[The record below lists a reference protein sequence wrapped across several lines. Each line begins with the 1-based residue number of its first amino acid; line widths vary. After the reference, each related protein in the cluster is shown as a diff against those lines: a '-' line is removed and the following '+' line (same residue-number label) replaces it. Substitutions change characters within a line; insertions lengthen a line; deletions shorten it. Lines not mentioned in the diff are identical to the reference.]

1 MMIKC
6 EHQLRDY
13 EFKVEKVTSH
23 HKKNGQYPKTYFNES
38 IITFD
43 IECTSGWLKNGKVIG
58 YKKGFSE
65 EYWNELEPISL
76 CYLWQCSVDSTVYYG
91 RELTEFLE
99 LLKDIPS
106 KYQTIIWVHNLPY
119 EFQFLSNIITWD
131 NVFARSPHKP
141 IKCSCKEFPSI
152 QFRCTYT
159 LTRLSLATWG
169 EQIGLPKMVGDLDYE
184 QIRTPL
190 TPLTKKELEYGERDC
205 LVVEAGI
212 KQYLKR
218 YEKLRF
224 IPLTQTGTVRQ
235 VVKDMLTSDP
245 EYVKFIKRLIPRDGD
260 EYKLLQDIFA
270 GGYTHANR
278 FWAGHIIEELIHH
291 YDFAS
296 SYPTVMI
303 CEKFPMSPW
312 QYTGWKH
319 LPPNENFDKFAYI
332 IHCKFYNIES
342 TSFNTYI
349 QHSKTICKNVKLD
362 NGRVIRADSCEMWI
376 TEQDLITVQ
385 NNYKYDDNI
394 EVFEVFES
402 KKDYL
407 PLPLR
412 NYILELYKN
421 KTELKDVDGQE
432 DLYMQSKQYINSMFG
447 MCVTA
452 IVQSDCSFNMEDD
465 VWTVKKLTKDFV
477 EHKLEILAS
486 KNPREK
492 RYFLNYSWGCWVT
505 AYARRNLWKCIEYC
519 DKDMV
524 YADTDSIFVIGE
536 YDFEWYNKEIT
547 EKIRKSCIATGIN
560 FALTRPKTKKGK
572 EKPLGIFDKEKDC
585 IEFITLGAKRY
596 CERREDNKLYLTIS
610 GINKEAVELL
620 NDDLENFRDG
630 FYFDKDAD
638 CVTKKQH
645 TYISSQPVVKFD
657 DGYVSTYTHGIN
669 LRRAGYTLGI
679 TDEYADLIKYM
690 KQDIDDLPDYFFVS
704 ARGRF

>member
-1 MMIKC
+1 MMI
-6 EHQLRDY
+6 EYNHQLRNY
-13 EFKVEKVTSH
+13 EFEVEKFTSH
-23 HKKNGQYPKTYFNES
+23 HKKDGKYPTTYFNES

-58 YKKGFSE
+58 YKKGLSE
-65 EYWNELEPISL
+65 EFWNALEPISL
-76 CYLWQCSVDSTVYYG
+76 CYLWQCSVDGVVYYG
-91 RELTEFLE
+91 RELKDFIE

-106 KYQTIIWVHNLPY
+106 KYQTIIWVHNLSY
-119 EFQFLSNIITWD
+119 EFQFLSNILTWND
-131 NVFARSPHKP
+131 VFARSPHKP
-141 IKCSCKEFPSI
+141 IKASCKEFPNI
-152 QFRCTYT
+152 QFRCTYM

-169 EQIGLPKMVGDLDYE
+169 EQIGLPKMIGDLDYE
-184 QIRTPL
+184 KIRTPL
-190 TPLTKKELEYGERDC
+190 TPLTKKEKEYGERDC
-205 LVVEAGI
+205 LVVESGI

-218 YEKLRF
+218 YKKLRL

-235 VVKDMLTSDP
+235 VVKDLLTSDS
-245 EYVKFIKRLIPRDGD
+245 EYVSFVKRLIPRSAE

-278 FWAGHIIEELIHH
+278 FWAGHIIDELIHH

-312 QYTGWKH
+312 QYTGWKK
-319 LPPNENFDKFAYI
+319 LPSNDKFDDYAYI

-349 QHSKTICKNVKLD
+349 QHSKTVSKKPILD
-362 NGRVIRADSCEMWI
+362 NGRVIKAESCEMWI

-385 NNYKYDDNI
+385 NNYKYDDI
-394 EVFEVFES
+394 EVFEIYES

-407 PLPLR
+407 PLPMR
-412 NYILELYKN
+412 QYILELYKN
-421 KTELKDVDGQE
+421 KTELKDVEGQE
-432 DLYMQSKQYINSMFG
+432 DLYIQSKQYINSMFG

-452 IVQSDCSFNMEDD
+452 IVQSDCTFNMDDD

-477 EHKLEILAS
+477 EHKLEMLAS
-486 KNPREK
+486 RNPREK

-519 DKDMV
+519 DKDMI
-524 YADTDSIFVIGE
+524 YADTDSIFVLGD
-536 YDFEWYNKEIT
+536 YDFSWYNKEIT
-547 EKIRKSCIATGIN
+547 EKIRKSCLVTGLD
-560 FALTRPKTKKGK
+560 FQLTRPKTKKGI
-572 EKPLGIFDKEKDC
+572 EKPLGVFDKEKDC

-596 CERREDNKLYLTIS
+596 CERREDGKLYLTIS

-620 NDDLENFRDG
+620 KDDLHNFRDE

-645 TYISSQPVVKFD
+645 TYISAQPIVKFD
-657 DGYVSTYTHGIN
+657 DGYVSDYTHGIN
-669 LRRAGYTLGI
+669 LRRAGYTLGM
-679 TDEYADLIKYM
+679 TDEYKDLIKYM
-690 KQDIDDLPDYFFVS
+690 EYDTDDLPEFFYIS